1 MFTEG
6 TVSFRE
12 AKPLLEKCGLYPVDC
27 AELRIGIW
35 DAQDELAATGA
46 LVGDML
52 QMIAVDPV
60 WQGENLASRVV
71 SALIR
76 EAGLRGRS
84 CVYMIAKR
92 QSAGM
97 FADMGFRQVAVT
109 QTAVLLEWGSPG
121 IEAHCALLRQYAGEG
136 RTGCVVMNA
145 NPFTRGHRHLIEQA
159 CAVCDRV
166 FVLAVEEDRSEF
178 PFAVRL
184 ALIRAG
190 TADLPQVTV
199 LPGSRYAISAL
210 TFPSYFVRDAEK
222 ARAESELDA
231 ELFGRYLAPALGV
244 TDRFVAEE
252 PFSPSTAVYNE
263 TLLRVLPGYGIAVHR
278 IDRLTV
284 DGRAVSATEVRGLLA
299 AGKAEEVRPLVP
311 QTTWD
316 WIAAHRSEAE
326 QTCRKHDRR
335 P

>member
-12 AKPLLEKCGLYPVDC
+12 AKPLLEKCGLYPVDR
-27 AELRIGIW
+27 ADLRIGIW

-76 EAGLRGRS
+76 EAGLRGIT

-92 QSAGM
+92 QSAAS

-109 QTAVLLEWGSPG
+109 ERAVLLEWGSPG
-121 IEAHCALLRQYAGEG
+121 IAAYCETLRQYVGEG

-145 NPFTRGHRHLIEQA
+145 NPFTAGHRHLIEQA

-178 PFAVRL
+178 PLAVRL
-184 ALIRAG
+184 ELIRAG
-190 TADLPQVTV
+190 TADLPKVTV
-199 LPGSRYAISAL
+199 LPGSRYAISSL

-222 ARAESELDA
+222 AKAESETDA
-231 ELFGRYLAPALGV
+231 ELFGRYLAPALSV
-244 TDRFVAEE
+244 TDRFIAEE
-252 PFSPSTAVYNE
+252 PFSASTAVYNE
-263 TLLRVLPGYGIAVHR
+263 TLLRVLPKYGIEVHEVSRLAVG
-278 IDRLTV
+278 
-284 DGRAVSATEVRGLLA
+284 GRAVSATEVRRLLA
-299 AGKAEEVRPLVP
+299 AGETEKIRPLVP
-311 QTTWD
+311 ASTWA
-316 WIAAHRSEAE
+316 WIDAHRGEAE
-326 QTCRKHDRR
+326 RLCKK
-335 P
+335 